1 MAFMPQAAVDSFHL
15 LRQAI
20 TDVVDSGRQTLGG
33 FCSSLS
39 PPTARPPTTHR
50 QPSMTSRAKRIK
62 SAWESARAAISRIL
76 PSRLGLWAQKT
87 KKRFGSLAAP
97 DEERSGSGRVRW
109 RVAAQLEG
117 GDWEARRATAGAQEP
132 RCTRVYA
139 HSMHKGYL
147 LLPAHVLGK
156 SSCGWLVS
164 VFSSCLCPH
173 LPFALA
179 LFSVAPPP
187 SSPVLHP
194 PPPHLLSTHSK
205 THTGTMNVTV
215 MTVDL
220 SAPDHECWANAR

>member
-1 MAFMPQAAVDSFHL
+1 MAFMPQAAVDSFYF

-39 PPTARPPTTHR
+39 PPTSRPPTTHR
-50 QPSMTSRAKRIK
+50 QPSMTSRAKRIRTG
-62 SAWESARAAISRIL
+62 WESARAAISRIL
-76 PSRLGLWAQKT
+76 PSRLGLWAG
-87 KKRFGSLAAP
+87 FVSLAAP
-97 DEERSGSGRVRW
+97 DTERSGSGRVRW

-117 GDWEARRATAGAQEP
+117 GDWEALRATAGAQEP

-156 SSCGWLVS
+156 SACGWVVS
-164 VFSSCLCPH
+164 FFSSCLCPH

-179 LFSVAPPP
+179 LFSVPPP
-187 SSPVLHP
+187 IVTRPST
-194 PPPHLLSTHSK
+194 PPHLLSTHSK

>member
-1 MAFMPQAAVDSFHL
+1 MAFMPQAAVDSFHF
-15 LRQAI
+15 LRHAI

-50 QPSMTSRAKRIK
+50 QPSMTSRAKRIR

-76 PSRLGLWAQKT
+76 PSRLGLWPG
-87 KKRFGSLAAP
+87 FVSLAAAP
-97 DEERSGSGRVRW
+97 ETERSGAGRVRW

-117 GDWEARRATAGAQEP
+117 GDWEALRATAGAQEP

-156 SSCGWLVS
+156 SFCGRVVS
-164 VFSSCLCPH
+164 FLSSCLFPH
-173 LPFALA
+173 LS
-179 LFSVAPPP
+179 FSLSLSFLSLPPP
-187 SSPVLHP
+187 LPRVF
-194 PPPHLLSTHSK
+194 
-205 THTGTMNVTV
+205 
-215 MTVDL
+215 
-220 SAPDHECWANAR
+220 APLRAPSRRIRE